1 MAVWETLGKIVSI
14 FVWIFV
20 IIAVTLGIV
29 AYFVVKAG
37 IAGAKKLVGV
47 VKTAS
52 SKTIAELKST
62 LKKTEGVIQ
71 GVKHNFGDL
80 ISVLRTDSERGI
92 YQISQNFELTKTNI
106 TNTVHTIQDGIYKD
120 SQAILHTK
128 EGLIHLLQSAG
139 HIASITPE
147 LVEGKLENV
156 ASNLISFAIQDLDTA
171 ILHWDYQAK
180 AGTLLT
186 GVGDAVDGSIKLL
199 IPKASMGFS
208 NKANNLVST
217 PLSIVSGLTDGA
229 LLDPSNGGPKPDH
242 YIYEPGIPSS
252 EFSSSTTPNSNG
264 TYPQIIKSTN
274 ITWNSL

>member
-120 SQAILHTK
+120 SQAILHAK

-147 LVEGKLENV
+147 FLDRTV
-156 ASNLISFAIQDLDTA
+156 SNLAMNTISFAIKDLDTA
-171 ILHWDYQAK
+171 VLNWNYQATTSTAFSGL
-180 AGTLLT
+180 AGT
-186 GVGDAVDGSIKLL
+186 VGTSIKML
-199 IPKASMGFS
+199 IPKASMGFTS
-208 NKANNLVST
+208 TAGNAVST
-217 PLSIVSGLTDGA
+217 PLTIISGLTDGA
-229 LLDPSNGGPKPDH
+229 SLDPPKPNH
-242 YIYEPGIPSS
+242 YIYEPGPSS
-252 EFSSSTTPNSNG
+252 YDLMHPTNPG
-264 TYPQIIKSTN
+264 TDGKYPPIIRSTN